1 MNQFKYQVTW
11 FSFWVKPQIF
21 FTNNLEDVK
30 ELKYEGIN
38 SQYKVEIEEGDFQH
52 EYRWILNGD
61 N

>member
-52 EYRWILNGD
+52 D
-61 N
+61 